1 MIIFTYP
8 GQGSQSQGMG
18 AAWQNHPS
26 WELVE
31 EASDIASRDIAH
43 LLCEADDETLRQTRN
58 SQLAT
63 FVTSMVALD
72 ALTHVGIAP
81 SAHAGHSLGE
91 YSALA
96 ASGTLSFADATAL
109 VTERGEAMQSAAEEQ
124 EGTMAAVLG
133 LADEEV
139 EAACESVGGDVWVA
153 NYNAIGQVVIA
164 GAPDLVTAAGAAA
177 KARGAKRVMP
187 LPVGGAFHTPYMSSA
202 AERVNKAI
210 DLMEFRAPDFPVYAN
225 VDADPH
231 LVAEDWPDL
240 LGQQLTSPV
249 RWRQQIQNI
258 IANGGATFVEIG
270 PGRALAAMIKRI
282 DKTVD
287 IFQLNTPD
295 DIDKLLKAI
304 GTRAITEGEQLYV
317 QERIVVSPTTG
328 LFTPDPEISVGT
340 QISVGG
346 VIGKVADEEVY
357 SPFEGEI
364 MGFLAYETERVFANQ
379 PLAWLRTQ
387 ES

>member
-1 MIIFTYP
+1 
-8 GQGSQSQGMG
+8 MG

-31 EASDIASRDIAH
+31 EASDIARRDIAH

-81 SAHAGHSLGE
+81 GAHAGHSLGE

-96 ASGTLSFADATAL
+96 ASGALSFADAAAL

-133 LADEEV
+133 LPDEAV
-139 EAACESVGGDVWVA
+139 EAACESVRGDVWVA

-164 GAPDLVTAAGAAA
+164 GTPDLVTAAGAAA

-187 LPVGGAFHTPYMSSA
+187 LPVGGAFHTPHMNSA

-210 DLMEFRAPDFPVYAN
+210 GLMDFRAPDFPVYAN
-225 VDADPH
+225 VDAAPH
-231 LVAEDWPDL
+231 LEAGDWPDL

-258 IANGGATFVEIG
+258 IAHGGTTFVEIG

-287 IFQLNTPD
+287 IFRLNTPA
-295 DIDKLLKAI
+295 DIDELLKAI
-304 GTRAITEGEQLYV
+304 GTKAITEGEQLYV
-317 QERIVVSPTTG
+317 QERIVVSPAIG
-328 LFTPDPEISVGT
+328 LFTPDPEITVGT
-340 QISVGG
+340 QISVGT

-364 MGFLAYETERVFANQ
+364 MGFLAFETERVSANQ

-387 ES
+387 EN